1 MGKYDVIRTGNIY
14 LEQPSFWKAASDV
27 LEKYLDPE
35 YQNRLKQQ
43 EEEKNRYEDQL
54 LVDKNERIESKRRY
68 DQEYESQ
75 EKQRI
80 LENKQYV
87 AQQAEIKRTTDLNEI
102 NSNVAILNEESPESV
117 YKYLTDE
124 SADGSPVD
132 PDFVNA
138 YEKISTDHKNWQD
151 SINEWYG
158 FKTSEEKLAYWD
170 TLQASAQAAG
180 TTDQLD
186 KIRPQHEKLLKS
198 QEYKNISTALTRQ
211 FPELV
216 DTNVLSM
223 LQSGT
228 MSHEGLKSVAG
239 IIDNALEKQG
249 VLDDRKQSLAELLIG
264 YGSDLDLS
272 LATDAQLKAKNR
284 ANQLGYAMMERL
296 AEEGPKGAGASV
308 DYSGKLVPSG
318 LYAGYQ
324 KDLKDLLDSDTVVV
338 GGKRM
343 TGSQFKEG
351 KNRNLFSKE
360 ELAEM
365 KIFDKNIG
373 YKKRFFHDKGI
384 AKQFADLSGRKVYDN
399 KGKESSIKTVVSGPS
414 RAEQQAAPFWGPHIT
429 RDYPKVVVV
438 EDGVEKEYSVPKF
451 NEKFSLVDPEVE
463 VPRKPDE
470 DLSRQI
476 DKKALEYGYTSKST
490 PAELEDI
497 KYKILQE
504 FPEYEMK

>member
-75 EKQRI
+75 EKQRR

-158 FKTSEEKLAYWD
+158 FKTREEKLAYWD

-272 LATDAQLKAKNR
+272 LATDSQLEAKNR
-284 ANQLGYAMMERL
+284 ANQLGFAMMEKL
-296 AEEGPKGAGASV
+296 AGEGPGDAVV

-318 LYAGYQ
+318 LYTGYQ

-365 KIFDKNIG
+365 KIFDKNIRG
-373 YKKRFFHDKGI
+373 KGFFYDKGR
-384 AKQFADLSGRKVYDN
+384 AKQLADLSGRKVYDN

-414 RAEQQAAPFWGPHIT
+414 RAEFQAAPFWGPHIA

-470 DLSRQI
+470 DLLRQI